1 MCTYQK
7 QDRTELAI
15 GKVQP
20 LFDGSFERRPMQ
32 EREEDVE
39 VGEIVVDELGDEVWR
54 WVGVCG
60 WVWTGGIPLD
70 VKMGMGVV
78 IHELVSEKMDGEGE
92 DEPEVPPTVHRAS
105 LAWLAL

>member
-15 GKVQP
+15 GEMQP
-20 LFDGSFERRPMQ
+20 LLDGSFERRPMQ

-54 WVGVCG
+54 WAGVCG

-70 VKMGMGVV
+70 FKWEWVQ
-78 IHELVSEKMDGEGE
+78 
-92 DEPEVPPTVHRAS
+92 
-105 LAWLAL
+105 